1 MHSLKNN
8 LVTVTLIGLILFVLA
23 SYFSIKIGAYHFTIL
38 STMDYLFSPNQ
49 SELSIILHDIRLPR
63 LVITI
68 LAGANLAV
76 AGAMMQGITR
86 NPLASPSV
94 LGINA
99 GASFVIVLMTV
110 LFPSVTGYWL
120 IGSGFLGGLAAA
132 SLIFLMSFVFKGGAI
147 EVKIALVG
155 IAIQALFSSGTQS
168 LLLFNEDSIN
178 KILVWLAGMLAGTTW
193 DDVRLLLP
201 ISISALIAS
210 LLLAKSLSVLVLGDD
225 VAKGLGQRIILI
237 KGIVIILVVLLAG
250 STVATV
256 GPIGF
261 VGLIVPHLVRFLIG
275 TDYRKILPLSALF
288 GANLLLIA
296 DVLSRFIA
304 FPSETPVGIVT
315 ALIGTPY
322 FIYLARTKK
331 SASALS

>member
-1 MHSLKNN
+1 MHNVNKN
-8 LVTVTLIGLILFVLA
+8 VFFISFIGLIILVIA
-23 SYFSIKIGAYHFTIL
+23 SYFSLKLGAYSYTIH
-38 STMDYLFSPNQ
+38 SIFDHLFSPDE

-63 LVITI
+63 LLITI
-68 LAGANLAV
+68 LVGANLSV

-110 LFPSVTGYWL
+110 LFPAVTGYAL
-120 IGSGFLGGLAAA
+120 IGSGFLGGLVAA
-132 SLIFLMSFVFKGGAI
+132 SLIFMMSFIFKGGAI

-178 KILVWLAGMLAGTTW
+178 NILIWLAGMIAGTTW
-193 DDVRLLLP
+193 ADVQLLFP
-201 ISISALIAS
+201 ISFIALLS
-210 LLLAKSLSVLVLGDD
+210 SFLLASSLSLLVLGDD

-237 KGIVIILVVLLAG
+237 KVLVIILVVLLAG

-261 VGLIVPHLVRFLIG
+261 IGLIVPHVVRFLVG
-275 TDYRKILPLSALF
+275 VDYRKILPLSALF

-296 DVLSRFIA
+296 DVLSRFIS

-322 FIYLARTKK
+322 FIYLARKNRK
-331 SASALS
+331 A